1 MLLAMKLQCKFK
13 KTMELVKTTPEL
25 ASEIIAKGNRKIVI
39 QDGKK
44 VEWIN
49 LNNRTLFAG
58 FKLNGRTYNLEDV
71 ELFISVPENAK
82 TIY

>member
-1 MLLAMKLQCKFK
+1 
-13 KTMELVKTTPEL
+13 MELVNTTPEL
-25 ASEIIAKGNRKIVI
+25 AQSILEKGNRKIVI
-39 QDGKK
+39 QNGKK

-58 FKLNGRTYNLEDV
+58 YKLNGRTYDFEEV

-82 TIY
+82 IIY

>member
-1 MLLAMKLQCKFK
+1 
-13 KTMELVKTTPEL
+13 MELVKTTPEL
-25 ASEIIAKGNRKIVI
+25 AQSILEKGNRKIVI

-58 FKLNGRTYNLEDV
+58 FKLNGRTYDFEEV
-71 ELFISVPENAK
+71 ELFISVPKNAK

>member
-1 MLLAMKLQCKFK
+1 
-13 KTMELVKTTPEL
+13 MELVKTTPEL
-25 ASEIIAKGNRKIVI
+25 ASQILANGNRKII
-39 QDGKK
+39 INNGKK

-58 FKLNGRTYNLEDV
+58 FKLNGSTYNLEDV

-82 TIY
+82 TVY

>member
-1 MLLAMKLQCKFK
+1 
-13 KTMELVKTTPEL
+13 MELVKTTPE
-25 ASEIIAKGNRKIVI
+25 IAQSILEKGSRKIVI

-58 FKLNGRTYNLEDV
+58 FKLNGRTYDLEDV

-82 TIY
+82 TVY

>member
-1 MLLAMKLQCKFK
+1 
-13 KTMELVKTTPEL
+13 MELVKTTPEL
-25 ASEIIAKGNRKIVI
+25 ASEIIAKGNRRIVI
-39 QDGKK
+39 QNGKK

>member
-1 MLLAMKLQCKFK
+1 
-13 KTMELVKTTPEL
+13 MELVKTTPERAHSIL
-25 ASEIIAKGNRKIVI
+25 EKGNRKIYLK
-39 QDGKK
+39 DGKK

-49 LNNRTLFAG
+49 LNNQTLFATT
-58 FKLNGRTYNLEDV
+58 KNNGRVYDFDEV

>member
-1 MLLAMKLQCKFK
+1 
-13 KTMELVKTTPEL
+13 MELVKTTPEL
-25 ASEIIAKGNRKIVI
+25 AQSILENSNRKIVI
-39 QDGKK
+39 QNGKK

-58 FKLNGRTYNLEDV
+58 LKLNGRTYDFEDV
-71 ELFISVPENAK
+71 EFFICVPKNAK

>member
-1 MLLAMKLQCKFK
+1 MKSYDQIL
-13 KTMELVKTTPEL
+13 EEVKTTPEL
-25 ASEIIAKGNRKIVI
+25 ASEIIAKGNRKIVL
-39 QDGKK
+39 QNGKK

-58 FKLNGRTYNLEDV
+58 FKLNRRTYDLEEV

>member
-1 MLLAMKLQCKFK
+1 
-13 KTMELVKTTPEL
+13 MELVKTTPEL
-25 ASEIIAKGNRKIVI
+25 ASQILANGNRKIVI
-39 QDGKK
+39 GNGKK

-58 FKLNGRTYNLEDV
+58 FKLNGSTHNLEDI
-71 ELFISVPENAK
+71 ELFISVPDNAK

>member
-1 MLLAMKLQCKFK
+1 
-13 KTMELVKTTPEL
+13 MELVKTTPEL
-25 ASEIIAKGNRKIVI
+25 AQSILEKGNRKIVI
-39 QDGKK
+39 QDGKR
-44 VEWIN
+44 VNWIN

-58 FKLNGRTYNLEDV
+58 LKLNGRIYDFEDV

>member
-1 MLLAMKLQCKFK
+1 
-13 KTMELVKTTPEL
+13 MELVKTTPEL
-25 ASEIIAKGNRKIVI
+25 AQSILEKGNRKIVI
-39 QDGKK
+39 QDGKR

-58 FKLNGRTYNLEDV
+58 LKLNGRIYDFEEV
-71 ELFISVPENAK
+71 ELFISVHENAK

>member
-1 MLLAMKLQCKFK
+1 
-13 KTMELVKTTPEL
+13 MELIKTTPEL
-25 ASEIIAKGNRKIVI
+25 AAQILANGNRKIVI
-39 QDGKK
+39 GDGKK

-58 FKLNGRTYNLEDV
+58 FKLNGSTYNLEDV
-71 ELFISVPENAK
+71 ELLISVPENAK

>member
-1 MLLAMKLQCKFK
+1 
-13 KTMELVKTTPEL
+13 MELVKTTPEL
-25 ASEIIAKGNRKIVI
+25 ASEIIAKCNRKIVI

-58 FKLNGRTYNLEDV
+58 FKLNGRTYNLEEV

>member
-1 MLLAMKLQCKFK
+1 
-13 KTMELVKTTPEL
+13 MELVNTTPEL
-25 ASEIIAKGNRKIVI
+25 AQSILEKGNRKIVI
-39 QDGKK
+39 QNGKK

-58 FKLNGRTYNLEDV
+58 SKLNGRTYDFEEV

-82 TIY
+82 IIY